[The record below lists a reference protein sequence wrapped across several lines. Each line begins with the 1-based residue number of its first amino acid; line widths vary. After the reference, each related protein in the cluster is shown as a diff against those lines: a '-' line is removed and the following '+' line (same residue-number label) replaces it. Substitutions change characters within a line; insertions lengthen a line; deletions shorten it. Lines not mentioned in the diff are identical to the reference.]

1 MIRGLILIGGRGARK
16 TNLYQI
22 RLHLLPIEK
31 DIKRTWNQTDVEQKA
46 SYNFLET
53 FSKWP
58 FRQRIMQHIMLKAYT
73 VDHML
78 ILGVGLNVNNT
89 QAQTLQ
95 FMVECFFFCLFLCS
109 VPFQSGKQ

>member
-1 MIRGLILIGGRGARK
+1 M
-16 TNLYQI
+16 
-22 RLHLLPIEK
+22 
-31 DIKRTWNQTDVEQKA
+31 EQKA

-95 FMVECFFFCLFLCS
+95 FMVECFFLFVSLFCSISEWEAVNTLNQKRE
-109 VPFQSGKQ
+109 FQAEMQECEDVC